1 MINADFHI
9 HTFFSKC
16 SNMVPKDLIK
26 KAISEN
32 LDVIGVVDHDSIKGG
47 LAAKRIAGKRIMV
60 IPGEEISAK
69 EGEIIV
75 FFSDG
80 KYRGDIIEICERA
93 HEENAFV
100 FAPHPFD
107 SMRHSVGNNIYKI
120 VTNLDAVE
128 VFNSRCILPSA
139 NKKAEIFARRNSI
152 PSIAGS
158 DAHFFGEIG
167 NVFCRMNCEKNI
179 GSVLEGIKK
188 GKIEITGRKS
198 PIAMHAKT
206 HFVKF
211 KRNLSSF
218 SLSEYII

>member
-16 SNMVPKDLIK
+16 SNMDPKDLVK
-26 KAISEN
+26 KAIFEN

-60 IPGEEISAK
+60 IPGEEIDTA

-80 KYRGDIIEICERA
+80 KYRGNIVEICERA
-93 HEENAFV
+93 KQENAFI

-107 SMRHSVGNNIYKI
+107 FLRHSLGSNINAIKGYL
-120 VTNLDAVE
+120 NAVE
-128 VFNSRCILPSA
+128 TFNSRCMFSSA
-139 NKKAEIFARRNSI
+139 NGKAKKYADENSI
-152 PSIAGS
+152 PALGGS
-158 DAHFFGEIG
+158 DAHFPEEIG
-167 NVFCRMNCEKNI
+167 NVFCKMSCEKNI
-179 GSVLEGIKK
+179 GSILESIKK
-188 GKIEITGRKS
+188 RKIEITGRKS
-198 PIAMHAKT
+198 PITMHART

-211 KRNLSSF
+211 NRKFSRF
-218 SLSEYII
+218 SLSE

>member
-1 MINADFHI
+1 MINADFQM
-9 HTFFSKC
+9 HTCFSKC
-16 SNMVPKDLIK
+16 SNMIPKDLVK

-32 LDVIGVVDHDSIKGG
+32 LDVIGIVDHDSIKGG
-47 LAAKRIAGKRIMV
+47 LTAKRIAGKRIMV
-60 IPGEEISAK
+60 IPGEEISTK
-69 EGEIIV
+69 EGEIVV

-80 KYRGDIIEICERA
+80 KYRGSVVEICERA
-93 HEENAFV
+93 HDENAFV

-107 SMRHSVGNNIYKI
+107 FLRHSLGINIRKI
-120 VTNLDAVE
+120 KNSLDAVE

-139 NKKAEIFARRNSI
+139 NKKAEIFANKNLI
-152 PSIAGS
+152 PCIAGS
-158 DAHFFGEIG
+158 DAHFPGEIG
-167 NVFCRMNCEKNI
+167 NVSCALECEKNI
-179 GSVLEGIKK
+179 DSIFEGIKK

-211 KRNLSSF
+211 NRKVSSF